1 MLPIW
6 IERGRGMEAQ
16 PSYEADKKNMLDRLR
31 KIEGQVR
38 GIQKMI
44 DDGRYCVDILTQLS
58 AVQAALNKVGLMVLE
73 DHTRGCVARAIER
86 GGGAAA
92 VDELLDVMKKFIR

>member
-1 MLPIW
+1 
-6 IERGRGMEAQ
+6 MEAQ

>member
-1 MLPIW
+1 
-6 IERGRGMEAQ
+6 MEAQ

-44 DDGRYCVDILTQLS
+44 DNGRYCVDILTQLS